1 MKPLLLVDGYN
12 IIGAWPLAI
21 HEGWSVEEARE
32 RLQRA
37 LEDYAGYSGIE
48 VMLVFDGH
56 LSDRRQRSHD
66 RAGSVTCVFTKQGE
80 TADHYIEA
88 VAANNPRRR
97 PLQVATS
104 DSVEQTVVLGRGA
117 ERVSAR
123 ELLGELA
130 EVRARGKRAH
140 AAAVPAYN
148 RNPIE
153 ERLPQ
158 EQREKLERM
167 RRQKE

>member
-12 IIGAWPLAI
+12 IIGAWSRAVR
-21 HEGWSVEEARE
+21 EGWTIEESRD

-37 LEDYAGYSGIE
+37 LEDYAAYAGVE
-48 VMLVFDGH
+48 VTLVFDGH
-56 LSDRRQRSHD
+56 HGERKQRS
-66 RAGSVTCVFTKQGE
+66 RERTGALTCVFTRQGE

-88 VAANNPRRR
+88 VAANHPRYR

-104 DSVEQTVVLGRGA
+104 DNVEQTVVLGRGA
-117 ERVSAR
+117 VRISAR
-123 ELLGELA
+123 EMLAELT
-130 EVRARGKRAH
+130 EVRARGAQAH
-140 AAAVPAYN
+140 AEDPATR

-153 ERLPQ
+153 ARLPP

-167 RRQKE
+167 RRQTD

>member
-1 MKPLLLVDGYN
+1 MRPLLLVDGYN
-12 IIGAWPLAI
+12 IIGAWPQAVR
-21 HEGWSVEEARE
+21 EGWTVEESRE

-37 LEDYAGYSGIE
+37 LEDYAGYAGVE
-48 VMLVFDGH
+48 VILVFDGH
-56 LSDRRQRSHD
+56 RSDRRQRS
-66 RAGSVTCVFTKQGE
+66 RERFGALTCVFTKQGE

-88 VAANNPRRR
+88 VASNHPKQR

-104 DSVEQTVVLGRGA
+104 DGVEQTVVMGRGA
-117 ERVSAR
+117 IRLSAR

-130 EVRARGKRAH
+130 EVRTRGSRAH
-140 AAAVPAYN
+140 AAAPVSN

-153 ERLPQ
+153 AQLPR

>member
-12 IIGAWPLAI
+12 IIGAWPQAV
-21 HEGWSVEEARE
+21 HEGWSIEEARE

-37 LEDYAGYSGIE
+37 LEDYAGYAGVE
-48 VMLVFDGH
+48 VVLVFDGH
-56 LSDRRQRSHD
+56 QSDRRQRSRD
-66 RAGSVTCVFTKQGE
+66 RAGAVTCVFTKQGE

-88 VAANNPRRR
+88 AAANNPRRR

-104 DSVEQTVVLGRGA
+104 DGVEQTVVLGRGA

-123 ELLGELA
+123 ELLRDLA
-130 EVRARGKRAH
+130 EVRSRGNRAH
-140 AAAVPAYN
+140 AAAPASN

-153 ERLPQ
+153 ERLPP

-167 RRQKE
+167 RRQRE

>member
-1 MKPLLLVDGYN
+1 VRPLLLVDGYN
-12 IIGAWPLAI
+12 IIGAWPRAV
-21 HEGWSVEEARE
+21 HEGWSIEEARE

-37 LEDYAGYSGIE
+37 LEDYAGYAGVE

-56 LSDRRQRSHD
+56 LSDRRQRSRD
-66 RAGSVTCVFTKQGE
+66 RTGAVTCVFTKRGE

-88 VAANNPRRR
+88 TANNNPRHR

-104 DSVEQTVVLGRGA
+104 DGVQQTVVLGRGA

-123 ELLGELA
+123 ELLRDLA
-130 EVRARGKRAH
+130 EVRARGNRTH
-140 AAAVPAYN
+140 AAAPAASN

-153 ERLPQ
+153 ERLPP

-167 RRQKE
+167 RRQKG